1 MVDNFKLIR
10 DYLQFKSDDDFYFLQ
25 IIQRKKDGPGPNGI
39 KVTGT
44 NNKSRAIKTYCI
56 SSVEYLDKIE
66 GEVKHLCDYFNA
78 RAMIILS
85 RRSYKET
92 ALLEM
97 VQVSNMIMS
106 GQYINVKS
114 SYNSSCAKSKSLD
127 KYFLIDIDEED
138 LEHKDFIKNYIQNV
152 ARNDNVEYGKRILLE
167 LPTKHGYHLITTP
180 FDIQGLLKL
189 YPNKNKH
196 EFIHKDGPT
205 ILYVP

>member
-10 DYLQFKSDDDFYFLQ
+10 DYLKFESEDDFYFLQ
-25 IIQRKKDGPGPNGI
+25 ILQRKKDGPGLNGV

-85 RRSYKET
+85 RRSYKQT

-106 GQYINVKS
+106 GQYMNVKS
-114 SYNSSCAKSKSLD
+114 AYYSSCAKSKSLD

-138 LEHKDFIKNYIQNV
+138 LAHKEFIKNYIQNE
-152 ARNDNVEYGKRILLE
+152 ARNDEVNYGERILLE

-180 FDIQGLLKL
+180 FDVRGLLKV
-189 YPNKNKH
+189 YPKEKQ
-196 EFIHKDGPT
+196 EFVHKDGPT

>member
-10 DYLQFKSDDDFYFLQ
+10 EYLKFESEDDFYFLQ
-25 IIQRKKDGPGPNGI
+25 ILQRKKDGPGPNGI
-39 KVTGT
+39 KITGT

-97 VQVSNMIMS
+97 VQISNMIMS

-114 SYNSSCAKSKSLD
+114 SYQSSCAKSKSLD

-138 LEHKDFIKNYIQNV
+138 LADKEFIKNYIQNE
-152 ARNDNVEYGKRILLE
+152 ARNDKVEFGKRILLE
-167 LPTKHGYHLITTP
+167 LPTKHGFHFITVP
-180 FDIQGLLKL
+180 FGIQGLLNV
-189 YPNKNKH
+189 YPKANDQ
-196 EFIHKDGPT
+196 FIHKDGPT

>member
-10 DYLQFKSDDDFYFLQ
+10 DYLKFESEDDFYFLQ
-25 IIQRKKDGPGPNGI
+25 ILQRKKDGPGPNGV

-44 NNKSRAIKTYCI
+44 NNKSRAIKTYYI

-85 RRSYKET
+85 RRSYKQT

-106 GQYINVKS
+106 GQYMNVKS
-114 SYNSSCAKSKSLD
+114 AYYSSCAKSKSLD

-138 LEHKDFIKNYIQNV
+138 LAHKEFIKNYIQNE
-152 ARNDNVEYGKRILLE
+152 ARNDEVNYGERILLE

-180 FDIQGLLKL
+180 FDVQGLLKV
-189 YPNKNKH
+189 YPKEKQ
-196 EFIHKDGPT
+196 EFVHKDGPT
-205 ILYVP
+205 ILYVS

>member
-10 DYLQFKSDDDFYFLQ
+10 DYLKFESEDDFYFLQ
-25 IIQRKKDGPGPNGI
+25 ILQRKKDGPGPNGV

-44 NNKSRAIKTYCI
+44 NNKSRAIKTYYI

-66 GEVKHLCDYFNA
+66 GEVKHLCYYFNA

-85 RRSYKET
+85 RRSYKQT

-106 GQYINVKS
+106 GQYMNVKS
-114 SYNSSCAKSKSLD
+114 AYNSSCVKSKSLD

-138 LEHKDFIKNYIQNV
+138 LAHKELIKNYIQNE
-152 ARNDNVEYGKRILLE
+152 ARNDEVNYGERILLE

-180 FDIQGLLKL
+180 FDVRGLLKV
-189 YPNKNKH
+189 YPKEKQ
-196 EFIHKDGPT
+196 EFVHKDGPT

>member
-10 DYLQFKSDDDFYFLQ
+10 DYLKFESEDDFYFLQ
-25 IIQRKKDGPGPNGI
+25 ILQRKKDGPGPNGV

-44 NNKSRAIKTYCI
+44 NNKARAIKTYYI

-85 RRSYKET
+85 RRSYKQT

-97 VQVSNMIMS
+97 VQVSNMILS
-106 GQYINVKS
+106 SQYMNVKS
-114 SYNSSCAKSKSLD
+114 AYNSSCVKSKSLD

-138 LEHKDFIKNYIQNV
+138 LAHKEFIKNYIQNE
-152 ARNDNVEYGKRILLE
+152 ARNDEVNYGERILLE

-180 FDIQGLLKL
+180 FDVQGLLKV
-189 YPNKNKH
+189 YPKEKQ
-196 EFIHKDGPT
+196 EFVHKDGPT

>member
-10 DYLQFKSDDDFYFLQ
+10 DYLKFESEDDFYFLQ
-25 IIQRKKDGPGPNGI
+25 ILQRKKDGPGPNGVKI
-39 KVTGT
+39 TGT
-44 NNKSRAIKTYCI
+44 NNKSRSIKTYCI

-66 GEVKHLCDYFNA
+66 AEVKHLCEYFNA

-85 RRSYKET
+85 RRSYRET

-97 VQVSNMIMS
+97 VQVSAMIMS
-106 GQYINVKS
+106 GQYKNVKS
-114 SYNSSCAKSKSLD
+114 AYNSSCAKSKSLD
-127 KYFLIDIDEED
+127 KYFLVDIDEED
-138 LEHKDFIKNYIQNV
+138 LENRDLIKNYIQNE
-152 ARNDNVEYGKRILLE
+152 ARNDGVEFGKRILLE

-180 FDIQGLLKL
+180 FDVKGLLKV
-189 YPNKNKH
+189 YPKNEH

>member
-10 DYLQFKSDDDFYFLQ
+10 DYLKFESEDDFYFLQ
-25 IIQRKKDGPGPNGI
+25 ILQRKKDGPGPNGV

-44 NNKSRAIKTYCI
+44 NNKSRAIKTYYI

-85 RRSYKET
+85 RRSYKQT

-106 GQYINVKS
+106 GQYMNVKS
-114 SYNSSCAKSKSLD
+114 AYYSSCAKSKSID
-127 KYFLIDIDEED
+127 KYFLIDIDAED
-138 LEHKDFIKNYIQNV
+138 LEHKEFIKNYIQNE
-152 ARNDNVEYGKRILLE
+152 ARNDEVNYGERILLE

-180 FDIQGLLKL
+180 FDVQGLLKV
-189 YPNKNKH
+189 YPKEKQ
-196 EFIHKDGPT
+196 EFVHKDGPT
-205 ILYVP
+205 ILYVS

>member
-1 MVDNFKLIR
+1 MVDYFKLIR
-10 DYLQFKSDDDFYFLQ
+10 NYLKFESEDDFYFLQ
-25 IIQRKKDGPGPNGI
+25 ILQRKKDGPGPNGI

-44 NNKSRAIKTYCI
+44 NNKPRAIKTYCI

-85 RRSYKET
+85 RRSYKQT

-106 GQYINVKS
+106 GQYMNVKS
-114 SYNSSCAKSKSLD
+114 AYYSSCAKSKSLD

-138 LEHKDFIKNYIQNV
+138 LAHKEFIKNYIQNE
-152 ARNDNVEYGKRILLE
+152 ARNDEVEYGKRILLE

-180 FDIQGLLKL
+180 FDVRGLLKV
-189 YPNKNKH
+189 YPKEKQ
-196 EFIHKDGPT
+196 EFVHKDGPT

>member
-10 DYLQFKSDDDFYFLQ
+10 DYLKFESEDDFYFLQ
-25 IIQRKKDGPGPNGI
+25 ILQRKKDGPGPNGV

-44 NNKSRAIKTYCI
+44 NNNSRAIKTYYI

-85 RRSYKET
+85 RRSYKQT

-97 VQVSNMIMS
+97 VQVSNMILS
-106 GQYINVKS
+106 GQYMNVKS
-114 SYNSSCAKSKSLD
+114 AYNSSCVKSKSLD

-138 LEHKDFIKNYIQNV
+138 LAHKEFIKNYIQNE
-152 ARNDNVEYGKRILLE
+152 ARNDEVNYGERILLE

-180 FDIQGLLKL
+180 FDVRGLLKV
-189 YPNKNKH
+189 YPKEKQ
-196 EFIHKDGPT
+196 EFVHKDGPT

>member
-10 DYLQFKSDDDFYFLQ
+10 DYLKFESEDDFYFLQ
-25 IIQRKKDGPGPNGI
+25 ILQRKKDGPGLNGI

-85 RRSYKET
+85 RRSYKQT

-97 VQVSNMIMS
+97 VQVSNMILS
-106 GQYINVKS
+106 GQYMNVKS
-114 SYNSSCAKSKSLD
+114 AYYSSCAKSKSLD
-127 KYFLIDIDEED
+127 KYFLIDIDAED
-138 LEHKDFIKNYIQNV
+138 LEHKDFIKNYIQNE
-152 ARNDNVEYGKRILLE
+152 ARNDEVNYGERILLE

-180 FDIQGLLKL
+180 FDVRGLLKV
-189 YPNKNKH
+189 YPKEKQ
-196 EFIHKDGPT
+196 EFVHKDGPT

>member
-10 DYLQFKSDDDFYFLQ
+10 DYLKFESEDDFYFLQ
-25 IIQRKKDGPGPNGI
+25 ILQRKKDGPGPNGVKI
-39 KVTGT
+39 TGT
-44 NNKSRAIKTYCI
+44 NNKSRAIKTYYI

-85 RRSYKET
+85 RRSYKQT

-97 VQVSNMIMS
+97 VQVSSMILS
-106 GQYINVKS
+106 GQYMNVKS
-114 SYNSSCAKSKSLD
+114 AYNSSCVKSKSLD

-138 LEHKDFIKNYIQNV
+138 LAHKELIKNYIQNE
-152 ARNDNVEYGKRILLE
+152 ARNDEVNYGERILLE

-180 FDIQGLLKL
+180 FDVRGLLKV
-189 YPNKNKH
+189 YPKEKQ
-196 EFIHKDGPT
+196 EFVHKDGPT

>member
-10 DYLQFKSDDDFYFLQ
+10 DYLKFESEDDFYFLQ
-25 IIQRKKDGPGPNGI
+25 ILQRKKDGPGPNGI

-44 NNKSRAIKTYCI
+44 NNKSRAIKSYYI

-66 GEVKHLCDYFNA
+66 VEIKHLCEYFNA

-85 RRSYKET
+85 RKSYKET

-97 VQVSNMIMS
+97 VQVSSMIMS
-106 GQYINVKS
+106 GQYMNVKS
-114 SYNSSCAKSKSLD
+114 SYNSSCARSKSLD

-138 LEHKDFIKNYIQNV
+138 LEHKDFIKNYIQNE
-152 ARNDNVEYGKRILLE
+152 ARNDKINYGERILLE
-167 LPTKHGYHLITTP
+167 LPTKHGFHLITTP
-180 FDIQGLLKL
+180 FDVQGLLKV
-189 YPNKNKH
+189 YPKDKH

-205 ILYVP
+205 VLYVP

>member
-10 DYLQFKSDDDFYFLQ
+10 DYLKFESEDDFYFLQ
-25 IIQRKKDGPGPNGI
+25 ILQRKKDGPGPNGV

-44 NNKSRAIKTYCI
+44 NNKARAIKTYYI

-85 RRSYKET
+85 RRSYKQT

-106 GQYINVKS
+106 GQYMNVKS
-114 SYNSSCAKSKSLD
+114 AYNSSCVKSKSLD

-138 LEHKDFIKNYIQNV
+138 LAHKEFIKNYIQNE
-152 ARNDNVEYGKRILLE
+152 ARNDEVNYGERILLE

-180 FDIQGLLKL
+180 FDVQGLLKV
-189 YPNKNKH
+189 YPKEKQ
-196 EFIHKDGPT
+196 EFVHKDGPT

>member
-10 DYLQFKSDDDFYFLQ
+10 DYLKFESEDDFYFLQ
-25 IIQRKKDGPGPNGI
+25 ILQRKKDGPGLNGV

-85 RRSYKET
+85 RRSYKQT

-106 GQYINVKS
+106 GQYMNVKS
-114 SYNSSCAKSKSLD
+114 AYYSSCAKSKSID

-138 LEHKDFIKNYIQNV
+138 LAHKEFIKNYIQNE
-152 ARNDNVEYGKRILLE
+152 ARNDEVNYGERILLE

-180 FDIQGLLKL
+180 FDVRGLLKV
-189 YPNKNKH
+189 YPKEKQ
-196 EFIHKDGPT
+196 EFVHKDGPT

>member
-10 DYLQFKSDDDFYFLQ
+10 DYLKFESEDDFYFLQ
-25 IIQRKKDGPGPNGI
+25 ILQRKKDGPGPNGI

-44 NNKSRAIKTYCI
+44 NNKSRAIKSYYI

-66 GEVKHLCDYFNA
+66 GEVKHLCEYFNA

-85 RRSYKET
+85 RKSYKET

-97 VQVSNMIMS
+97 VQVSSMIMS
-106 GQYINVKS
+106 GQYVNVKS

-138 LEHKDFIKNYIQNV
+138 LEHKEFIKNYIQNE
-152 ARNDNVEYGKRILLE
+152 ARCNDVEYGKRILLE
-167 LPTKHGYHLITTP
+167 LPTKHGCHLITTP
-180 FDIQGLLKL
+180 FDVNGLLKV
-189 YPNKNKH
+189 YSKNIH
-196 EFIHKDGPT
+196 EFVHKDGPT
-205 ILYVP
+205 VLYVP

>member
-10 DYLQFKSDDDFYFLQ
+10 NYLKFESEDDFYFLQ
-25 IIQRKKDGPGPNGI
+25 ILQRKKDGPGLNGV

-85 RRSYKET
+85 RRSYKQT

-97 VQVSNMIMS
+97 VQVSSMIML
-106 GQYINVKS
+106 GQYMNVKS
-114 SYNSSCAKSKSLD
+114 AYNSSCAKSKSLD
-127 KYFLIDIDEED
+127 KYFLIDIDAED
-138 LEHKDFIKNYIQNV
+138 LEHKEFIKNYIQNE
-152 ARNDNVEYGKRILLE
+152 ARNDEVNYGERILLE

-180 FDIQGLLKL
+180 FDVRGLLKV
-189 YPNKNKH
+189 YPKEKQ
-196 EFIHKDGPT
+196 EFVHKDGPT

>member
-10 DYLQFKSDDDFYFLQ
+10 DYLKFESEDDFYFLQ
-25 IIQRKKDGPGPNGI
+25 ILQRKKDGPGLNGV

-66 GEVKHLCDYFNA
+66 REVKHLCDYFNA

-85 RRSYKET
+85 RRSYEQT

-106 GQYINVKS
+106 GQYMNVKS
-114 SYNSSCAKSKSLD
+114 AYNSSCAKSKSLD

-138 LEHKDFIKNYIQNV
+138 LAHKELIKNYIQNE
-152 ARNDNVEYGKRILLE
+152 ARNDEVNYGERILLE

-180 FDIQGLLKL
+180 FDVRGLLKV
-189 YPNKNKH
+189 YPKEKQ
-196 EFIHKDGPT
+196 EFVHKDGPT

>member
-10 DYLQFKSDDDFYFLQ
+10 DYLKFESEDDFYFLQ
-25 IIQRKKDGPGPNGI
+25 ILQRKKEGPGPNGI

-85 RRSYKET
+85 RRSYKQT

-97 VQVSNMIMS
+97 VQVSSMILS
-106 GQYINVKS
+106 GQYMNVKS
-114 SYNSSCAKSKSLD
+114 AYNSSCVKSKSLD

-138 LEHKDFIKNYIQNV
+138 LAHKELIKNYIQNE
-152 ARNDNVEYGKRILLE
+152 ARNDEVNYGERILLE

-180 FDIQGLLKL
+180 FDVRGLLKV
-189 YPNKNKH
+189 YPKEKQ
-196 EFIHKDGPT
+196 EFVHKDGPT